1 MTEIVTV
8 CVPLSLDPTAAIE
21 AAAQAGGHR
30 VEVRYRP
37 DLLPPQRFVSDHRG
51 TDGFARSAVA
61 EAQWQRLLVDTTM
74 AFGIPGDNPAG
85 LARLT
90 RLAPGLTWVQGTAA
104 GAGEQLAAADLPAA
118 VLQRVQVTSAAGVH
132 AVPLAEF
139 AIFGL
144 LALAKDVDLLQ
155 EANAAREWRA
165 RWPMRLLAGSRVV
178 IVGLGG
184 IGRQT
189 AQLAA
194 AFGATVIGVRRTAV
208 GEVPPGVTRVV
219 ALDELAGILPEADAV
234 IVTLPGTAQTRGLFD
249 SALLK
254 LLPPH
259 AALVNVGRGSVVDT
273 GALVAA
279 LDAGS
284 LRGAVLDVVDTE
296 PLPAESPLW
305 NRPNV
310 ILSPH
315 TAAMTIDEDD
325 RLTALFADN
334 LGRLLN
340 GRPLRNLVD
349 LNAGY

>member
-1 MTEIVTV
+1 MAWLTAGLLRPIQPIAEIAE
-8 CVPLSLDPTAAIE
+8 S
-21 AAAQAGGHR
+21 GHDEL
-30 VEVRYRP
+30 V
-37 DLLPPQRFVSDHRG
+37 FV
-51 TDGFARSAVA
+51 
-61 EAQWQRLLVDTTM
+61 QPLVDD
-74 AFGIPGDNPAG
+74 GCED
-85 LARLT
+85 
-90 RLAPGLTWVQGTAA
+90 
-104 GAGEQLAAADLPAA
+104 
-118 VLQRVQVTSAAGVH
+118 VH
-132 AVPLAEF
+132 V
-139 AIFGL
+139 
-144 LALAKDVDLLQ
+144 
-155 EANAAREWRA
+155 
-165 RWPMRLLAGSRVV
+165 
-178 IVGLGG
+178 
-184 IGRQT
+184 
-189 AQLAA
+189 
-194 AFGATVIGVRRTAV
+194 
-208 GEVPPGVTRVV
+208 RVV